1 MHLHVTAEMR
11 AEAWHTGLDLWQ
23 GAPVQRIQPVRAS
36 DSHELSAS
44 TTTTP
49 SIDLRSGY
57 RKKEASD
64 LDRAVADP
72 TGRDISSGQSEG
84 MH

>member
-11 AEAWHTGLDLWQ
+11 AEAWHTGPDLWQ

-49 SIDLRSGY
+49 SISLGLRMREKS
-57 RKKEASD
+57 APD

-72 TGRDISSGQSEG
+72 TGSNISRAQTEG

>member
-1 MHLHVTAEMR
+1 MHLHVTAELR
-11 AEAWHTGLDLWQ
+11 AEAWHTGPDLWQ

-49 SIDLRSGY
+49 SIDLPTWFRT
-57 RKKEASD
+57 EAASD

-72 TGRDISSGQSEG
+72 TGRDISLALREG